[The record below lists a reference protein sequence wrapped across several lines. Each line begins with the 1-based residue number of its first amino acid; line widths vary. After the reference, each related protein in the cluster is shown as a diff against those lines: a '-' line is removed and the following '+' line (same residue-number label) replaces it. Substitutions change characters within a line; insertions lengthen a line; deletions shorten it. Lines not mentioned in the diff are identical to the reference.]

1 MLSCL
6 EESGYDLGTAS
17 LGLVS
22 RGGLSVGA
30 NVGNLGGTCADI
42 CAWMPTAFLSSD
54 CSDLPKHSSMT
65 VEVGDQII
73 AMRKDGHW
81 CQATVQSIGTF
92 DVVTIL
98 WEDGMTGDVKKSQGL
113 LRPMG
118 KILGHTCPRGVTY
131 GGVKV
136 PGDLREVPLSREHQK
151 LQELAHLIRGVCE
164 VQHPSRSCRCHHSA
178 RVQRR
183 PHTFQKRLGR
193 QRQCVRHHA
202 GGRGFTQLRLIRANI
217 LRNSGRRS

>member
-1 MLSCL
+1 
-6 EESGYDLGTAS
+6 
-17 LGLVS
+17 
-22 RGGLSVGA
+22 
-30 NVGNLGGTCADI
+30 
-42 CAWMPTAFLSSD
+42 
-54 CSDLPKHSSMT
+54 MT

-151 LQELAHLIRGVCE
+151 LQELAHLIKEESAKCNIRPEVVAATIQRESNAGLTLSKKGWGDRGNAYGIMQVDE
-164 VQHPSRSCRCHHSA
+164 VSHSCD
-178 RVQRR
+178 
-183 PHTFQKRLGR
+183 
-193 QRQCVRHHA
+193 
-202 GGRGFTQLRLIRANI
+202 
-217 LRNSGRRS
+217 